1 MQVGKSENHIR
12 DQIRSPLDKYFW
24 RKPKTKCQRT
34 ENPLTTMNT
43 QSELNEILWQKNRS
57 WKNIENCNAPLKDET
72 VSSVHKSNKWWHNNH
87 YYRWNLH
94 ENFFIMTSFESET
107 CCKTTLITR
116 YFFQG
121 RCHVTQSNYSST
133 TNIDAWH
140 LVNCTAAASRNF
152 MLNYRSACYG

>member
-1 MQVGKSENHIR
+1 MDRRETGMQVGKSENHIR
-12 DQIRSPLDKYFW
+12 DQIRSLLDKYFW

-94 ENFFIMTSFESET
+94 ENFFIITSFEWET
-107 CCKTTLITR
+107 CCKTTLVTR
-116 YFFQG
+116 YFFREG
-121 RCHVTQSNYSST
+121 VM
-133 TNIDAWH
+133 
-140 LVNCTAAASRNF
+140 SRNRIIHRLRTS
-152 MLNYRSACYG
+152 MLDTL